1 MRETRVKL
9 TFVTT
14 CSSGTRSILSY
25 GLLEIRRLISSSLFL
40 SVKVLSIQSSVF
52 GNYDIFRTKIYYVWQ
67 NFSDTE
73 FKGVVS

>member
-25 GLLEIRRLISSSLFL
+25 GLLEIRSLISSSLL